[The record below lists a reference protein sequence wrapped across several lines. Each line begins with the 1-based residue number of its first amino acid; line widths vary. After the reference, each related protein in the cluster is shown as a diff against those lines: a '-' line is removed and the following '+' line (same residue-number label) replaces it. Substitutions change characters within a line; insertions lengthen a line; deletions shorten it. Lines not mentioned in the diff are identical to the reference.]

1 VDQNAMAEAVET
13 TLQHKTGVQ
22 QVMVPLTEFKPQ
34 TSKETSL
41 WNAWQQ
47 SIIEN
52 NYLKGKVNDLQAK
65 INLLIQKEN
74 QQKTEKETY
83 HTDEDIKNETGW
95 VMQEERRKR
104 RKK

>member
-1 VDQNAMAEAVET
+1 MAEAVET

-52 NYLKGKVNDLQAK
+52 NYLKGKVNNLQAK
-65 INLLIQKEN
+65 INLLNKKKINKKPKKKHIILM
-74 QQKTEKETY
+74 KT
-83 HTDEDIKNETGW
+83 
-95 VMQEERRKR
+95 
-104 RKK
+104 